1 MSRWQQ
7 RADTER
13 MWSFRDFWGDVTVP
27 TDTIRRPSSATGD
40 TLLAVGWMAVLTPV
54 VYMAV
59 VGWNSGEQ
67 GGTVSLFGVLATLF
81 QLLVWGSAWMNGT
94 MAERSRPRDPLVTRS
109 PAVVAADR

>member
-59 VGWNSGEQ
+59 VA
-67 GGTVSLFGVLATLF
+67 GTPA
-81 QLLVWGSAWMNGT
+81 
-94 MAERSRPRDPLVTRS
+94 SREGR
-109 PAVVAADR
+109 